1 MLLAGGLA
9 ACTGTSRGGG
19 TNAPA
24 MRTSVMLISRT
35 SPTLTLLSEGT
46 LAPSPPNANAVV
58 NKVIEP
64 NGMTAL
70 LATLEEE
77 GMFQD
82 ALTAAPPGARQIL
95 QLDRGGERSVW
106 VFSGGTTDKRRA
118 SFVKARNYFLQ
129 LFNYARNYRPD
140 EAAKQGMKESR
151 ELEAERRRRQS

>member
-9 ACTGTSRGGG
+9 ACAGTGRGGG

-64 NGMTAL
+64 NGMTAF

-82 ALTAAPPGARQIL
+82 ALTAEWSTKTA
-95 QLDRGGERSVW
+95 
-106 VFSGGTTDKRRA
+106 
-118 SFVKARNYFLQ
+118 
-129 LFNYARNYRPD
+129 D
-140 EAAKQGMKESR
+140 EAYEVLKQPDVKVTNQRDKDVQLPKLRALNEFAKRAVASR
-151 ELEAERRRRQS
+151 